1 MPAAPALEPIAVPIP
16 QACLI
21 SGLSRSGLYREL
33 AAGKVRAVKSGSRT
47 LVLVDSLR
55 KHVSGLP
62 EAKFRGTRHG
72 GFSLL

>member
-16 QACLI
+16 KACLL

-55 KHVSGLP
+55 EHVAGLP
-62 EAKFRGTRHG
+62 EAKFRAADRG
-72 GFSLL
+72 

>member
-33 AAGKVRAVKSGSRT
+33 AAGKVRAVKAGTRT
-47 LVLVDSLR
+47 LVLMDSLR
-55 KHVSGLP
+55 QHVAGLP
-62 EAKFRGTRHG
+62 EARFWGLTTTATP
-72 GFSLL
+72 

>member
-33 AAGKVRAVKSGSRT
+33 ASGKVRAVKSGTRT
-47 LVLVDSLR
+47 LGFADILR
-55 KHVSGLP
+55 EHVTGLP
-62 EAKFRGTRHG
+62 EARYRNAAC
-72 GFSLL
+72 S